1 MKKILVILPIIFLLS
16 VESLLAQ
23 TPTKPKHLLP
33 NGEPDRP
40 FTFFV
45 KHGFASYTDATT
57 RAPFGARPAY
67 FVGGGVRVE
76 DDDKDSPAFLEFEG
90 FYHQANQ
97 VDTTSTSLNNI
108 RINMN
113 VFFVLTNNAA
123 KSFRWTA
130 GTGFGY
136 NIIKDEFISK
146 KTNQVG
152 FNFSTAT
159 EMLLKHKRFNL
170 FANYH
175 ILPFPTK
182 GIEQYNFNT
191 ISLGM
196 GFYFR

>member
-1 MKKILVILPIIFLLS
+1 MKKFPIHLAIIFLLNFQ
-16 VESLLAQ
+16 VLFAQ

-45 KHGFASYTDATT
+45 KHGFTFYTDPAT
-57 RAPFGARPAY
+57 RNPFAARPAY

-76 DDDKDSPAFLEFEG
+76 DDDKDSPAFLEAEG
-90 FYHQANQ
+90 LYQNVENNETQ
-97 VDTTSTSLNNI
+97 ISLNDI
-108 RINMN
+108 RINLN
-113 VFFVLTNNAA
+113 LYFVLTNNAI

-130 GTGFGY
+130 GTGVGY
-136 NIIKDEFISK
+136 NSISYNFLSPK
-146 KTNQVG
+146 RNQVG
-152 FNFSTAT
+152 FNFATAA
-159 EMLLKHKRFNL
+159 EMLLKHKRFNM

-182 GIEQYNFNT
+182 GVEQYNFNT
-191 ISLGM
+191 FSFGM